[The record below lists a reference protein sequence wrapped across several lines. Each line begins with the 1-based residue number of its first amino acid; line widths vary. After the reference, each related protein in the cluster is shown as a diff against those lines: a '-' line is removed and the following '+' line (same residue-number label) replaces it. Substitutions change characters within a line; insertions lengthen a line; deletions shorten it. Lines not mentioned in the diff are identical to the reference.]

1 MMNDKTVVR
10 NDITL
15 STGAII
21 SHTRMPNGAQEAT
34 VSNRINGEMTHQEWA
49 EYCLKIRQV
58 EVTL

>member
-1 MMNDKTVVR
+1 VNNQKPASI
-10 NDITL
+10 DITL

-34 VSNRINGEMTHQEWA
+34 VSNRINGEMTHREWA

-58 EVTL
+58 EVTP